1 MLLINLSNILAYIL
15 PSGNESTHE
24 EYHTVNAPAID
35 GFGSDAKSSYGQ
47 DVVYTNQPAT
57 PEHTNI
63 HDDQLRVS
71 DIADVTRNL
80 DYEVLQG
87 QYETLRRVSK
97 IDTTTA
103 NPGVYEHLNVD

>member
-71 DIADVTRNL
+71 DIADVTRNSG
-80 DYEVLQG
+80 YEVPQSEYEKLQ
-87 QYETLRRVSK
+87 TATKR
-97 IDTTTA
+97 TTTA
-103 NPGVYEHLNVD
+103 DPGVYEHLNVD